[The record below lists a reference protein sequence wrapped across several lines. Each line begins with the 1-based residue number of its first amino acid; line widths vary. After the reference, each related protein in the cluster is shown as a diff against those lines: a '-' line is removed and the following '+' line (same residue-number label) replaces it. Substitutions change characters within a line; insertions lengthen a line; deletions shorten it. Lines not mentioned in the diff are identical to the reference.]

1 MKYQIIFVVFLLRS
15 ARNLDNIDHIDVK
28 LASKAKLAIKP
39 NGENQ
44 GEQSLKENKS
54 NKEILS
60 KRRKFIC
67 FFKAP
72 VTKFWI
78 NVVRR
83 FQY

>member
-1 MKYQIIFVVFLLRS
+1 MKYQIIFVIFLLRS
-15 ARNLDNIDHIDVK
+15 APNLDCLDHIDIK
-28 LASKAKLAIKP
+28 LASKAKLTSKP

-44 GEQSLKENKS
+44 GDQSLRENKS

-60 KRRKFIC
+60 KRRRFIY

>member
-15 ARNLDNIDHIDVK
+15 VRNLDNLDHIDVK
-28 LASKAKLAIKP
+28 LAIKP
-39 NGENQ
+39 NAKNQ
-44 GEQSLKENKS
+44 GEQSLEENKS

-60 KRRKFIC
+60 KRRKFIY

>member
-1 MKYQIIFVVFLLRS
+1 MKYQIIFVIFLLRS
-15 ARNLDNIDHIDVK
+15 ARNLDCLDHIDVK
-28 LASKAKLAIKP
+28 AKLASKP
-39 NGENQ
+39 NGEIQ
-44 GEQSLKENKS
+44 GEQSFRENKS

-60 KRRKFIC
+60 KRRKFIY

>member
-15 ARNLDNIDHIDVK
+15 ARNLDNLNHIDVK
-28 LASKAKLAIKP
+28 LAIKP
-39 NGENQ
+39 NAENQ